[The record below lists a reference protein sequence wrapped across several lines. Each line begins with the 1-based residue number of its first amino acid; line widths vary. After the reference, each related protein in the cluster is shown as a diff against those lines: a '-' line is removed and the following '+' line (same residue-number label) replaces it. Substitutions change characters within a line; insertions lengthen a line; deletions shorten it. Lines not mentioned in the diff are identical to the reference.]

1 MNEIAFVMKLK
12 PGYEGEYKR
21 RHDQIWP
28 ELSSALVLAG
38 VRDYSIYLDRSTGT
52 LFAVQKR
59 TAKNS
64 ADALA
69 TQEIVKKWWRYM
81 ADIMETNEG
90 DKKSFVKIF
99 QFCQLTERF
108 VFAADFS
115 PVCKPL
121 ECVFHID

>member
-12 PGYEGEYKR
+12 PGYEEEYKR

-90 DKKSFVKIF
+90 NKRKFVNGNSHRACF
-99 QFCQLTERF
+99 FRCRFLTSLQTVGVRF
-108 VFAADFS
+108 S
-115 PVCKPL
+115 Y
-121 ECVFHID
+121 